1 MKQLAKAYRCYTTN
15 GENRVYLNPKAGRAD
30 PDETTI
36 VLTEGCKVV
45 ELTDGSRALEYRGNI
60 YTDFA
65 LALVNEHEIH
75 TNLYQPGDVADRPTG
90 KLFKLADEIS
100 E

>member
-15 GENRVYLNPKAGRAD
+15 GENRVYLNPRSGRAA

-36 VLTEGCKVV
+36 VLTEGCKIV
-45 ELTDGSRALEYRGNI
+45 ELTDGSRAIEYGGNI
-60 YTDFA
+60 YTDFTF
-65 LALVNEHEIH
+65 LSKSEHEIH
-75 TNLYQPGDVADRPTG
+75 ANLYQSGDVADRPTG
-90 KLFKLADEIS
+90 KMFKFADEIS